1 MDDFTLEFCHIYRGT
16 LRWHL
21 LTTGWSTF
29 VNNKKLVAGGKKN
42 FLHNSFFSFFLRLH
56 RLLATTM
63 PSRRRTLLKI
73 IILDDIGF
81 VSFSLPLSF
90 LPPFLGFTSITD
102 LYSLRACQPVSPIS
116 FQLFHFV
123 NSFLLLIRLYCEFF
137 HGSQEPLLLLL

>member
-1 MDDFTLEFCHIYRGT
+1 MYRGKYMGSVMNLVITDVDDFTLEFCHIYRGT

-73 IILDDIGF
+73 IILDDIGDHKNR
-81 VSFSLPLSF
+81 SFC
-90 LPPFLGFTSITD
+90 
-102 LYSLRACQPVSPIS
+102 YSNLLDNCNRAY
-116 FQLFHFV
+116 
-123 NSFLLLIRLYCEFF
+123 LIY
-137 HGSQEPLLLLL
+137 